1 MNLSTGNNESGMTL
15 HHSVRYPALC
25 DPGRG
30 IQCLALFLVSALC
43 TVLATGCFSQPQPI
57 GIGLKPVAPL
67 PLDKEAE
74 VDQSPTFRWE
84 QFPRQQDRQELD
96 PRGNRIAAV
105 SYEFRLWKVGAALIS
120 LGIQGTKKRG
130 RFAEGDY
137 KYSWEHACRDTD
149 PGEVVLSKKGLLTP
163 QYHVEIPLEPDSYYF
178 WSVRAHFTLDGKRR
192 ATEWSEQ
199 LIDVVLRDGK
209 PDRGLGLIDSNGCSY
224 KATFHLIYTRP
235 PNPVN
240 K

>member
-1 MNLSTGNNESGMTL
+1 MTL
-15 HHSVRYPALC
+15 HHAVRYPASNI
-25 DPGRG
+25 PERG
-30 IQCLALFLVSALC
+30 IQGLAMLLVSALC
-43 TVLATGCFSQPQPI
+43 AVLATGCFSQPQPI
-57 GIGLKPVAPL
+57 VIGLKPVS
-67 PLDKEAE
+67 PLDEAADTGE
-74 VDQSPTFRWE
+74 TKVDQLLTFRWE

-105 SYEFRLWKVGAALIS
+105 SYEFRLWKVGVMDIR
-120 LGIQGTKKRG
+120 GIKKRG

-149 PGEVVLSKKGLLTP
+149 PGEVVFSKKGLLTP
-163 QYHVEIPLEPDSYYF
+163 QYHVETPLEPDSYYF

-209 PDRGLGLIDSNGCSY
+209 PDRELGLIDSNGCSY
-224 KATFHLIYTRP
+224 KATFHLIHSRKSKP
-235 PNPVN
+235 LGE
-240 K
+240 